1 MAPCNEGLCYFCLL
15 TSFCDQNRQ
24 REQFCDF
31 SLFKISTYLNCIHE
45 LVKIVFI
52 FKWEC
57 RMCQQGHIFIQGR
70 GTCET
75 SGRSEIIGI
84 KDSCS
89 TVDIFNHIH
98 QLSTTF
104 NRFFHPLYIY
114 SVEAKYFC
122 AVAVNCRP
130 SYLNS
135 LLRLMRLRQSCPD
148 EPLKHSNIG
157 KIPQN

>member
-89 TVDIFNHIH
+89 TVDIFTFHIF
-98 QLSTTF
+98 TF
-104 NRFFHPLYIY
+104 INFQPLLTASFTHYIY
-114 SVEAKYFC
+114 ILWKRNISVLQQLIADLVISILC
-122 AVAVNCRP
+122 CV
-130 SYLNS
+130 
-135 LLRLMRLRQSCPD
+135 
-148 EPLKHSNIG
+148 
-157 KIPQN
+157 